1 MGCDRVVCGCLRA
14 GRRALAD
21 PLPLPRAQPAST
33 DRRRPE
39 HRAQPR
45 PPYVREHPSHRSGA
59 PTLARAL
66 WPAHR
71 RGRTFGYAHTLLRC
85 AFAHAQPAA
94 HAHAIARTAAP
105 LARAHVHAHAIS
117 HFSLHHF
124 FFFFFSPPD
133 GSCRVGGPA
142 ALGGKFPG
150 RGRYYQL
157 PGAHLAFRREAI
169 GGGCPTPKAA
179 RGATQSPEAP
189 RK

>member
-1 MGCDRVVCGCLRA
+1 MTASCAVVFAQVDARWQTHSHFPEPSQHPPTA
-14 GRRALAD
+14 GVLSTAHSLGLHTSENTPHTAQAPQ
-21 PLPLPRAQPAST
+21 PLH
-33 DRRRPE
+33 E
-39 HRAQPR
+39 
-45 PPYVREHPSHRSGA
+45 RSGL
-59 PTLARAL
+59 PTAEDALSVTRTHSPPHTHTQSHARPL
-66 WPAHR
+66 R
-71 RGRTFGYAHTLLRC
+71 SRAHTST
-85 AFAHAQPAA
+85 HTQS
-94 HAHAIARTAAP
+94 H
-105 LARAHVHAHAIS
+105 IS
-117 HFSLHHF
+117 LSITF
-124 FFFFFSPPD
+124 FFFFPPPD